1 MQEHQEGQVAAMG
14 ECRRLSELYTTKVED
29 EMKKSKTQLAVQN
42 VGKQD
47 PKRHLNLAVDQML
60 LSNIL
65 QSLGTAINT
74 KAF

>member
-1 MQEHQEGQVAAMG
+1 M
-14 ECRRLSELYTTKVED
+14 
-29 EMKKSKTQLAVQN
+29 QN

-60 LSNIL
+60 LQNIL